1 MLPVTQTPRSYR
13 SLDGL
18 HRTASTSRVLNLAAI
33 ADEHQGDALYSSA
46 PFFASATLNSAVIV
60 KHRLRPNE
68 AGLLD
73 WRRRS
78 ATKVIIP
85 FERRDLALG
94 GRSLFVGQRGWLGL
108 LEELHGGQPG
118 GERDRA
124 LLEALDELPS
134 LDPFLLKEH
143 LRRRKFRIAECYFA
157 FSRPDAERMQRF
169 VSKEV
174 SRLVNLAYDQGRDGG
189 SSISKLVAALL
200 SGEDSDRLEPLR
212 LTLGRESISSW
223 KGFLYYKWVLTTL
236 LPELGELLAELG
248 QIDVGDPRDEQKLS
262 RVNDWEARVNQ
273 AITAQVTQVRL
284 ALEVYDRAFD
294 QLTNAGKPK
303 AFRDFL
309 LNTPETFL
317 SLGERTGILSDIASF
332 WRFRFPKGS
341 PLRIDPDEL
350 IDMLAD
356 FYDDL
361 DIEDDVE
368 AAPRSPLRVAR

>member
-1 MLPVTQTPRSYR
+1 MTQTSRLYR

-18 HRTASTSRVLNLAAI
+18 HRTASTSRVLNLATI
-33 ADEHQGDALYSSA
+33 AEEHRGDALHASA
-46 PFFASATLNSAVIV
+46 PFFASGPLNSAVIV

-68 AGLLD
+68 AGLLE

-78 ATKVIIP
+78 ATKVILP
-85 FERRDLALG
+85 FERGDLALG
-94 GRSLFVGQRGWLGL
+94 GRSLFVGQRGWLAL
-108 LEELHGGQPG
+108 LEELHGRQSG

-157 FSRPDAERMQRF
+157 FSRPDTERMQRF
-169 VSKEV
+169 VSREV
-174 SRLVNLAYDQGRDGG
+174 SRLVDLAYHQDKDGG

-212 LTLGRESISSW
+212 LTLGRESIFSW
-223 KGFLYYKWVLTTL
+223 KGFLYYKWVLATL
-236 LPELGELLAELG
+236 LPELGELLMELS
-248 QIDVGDPRDEQKLS
+248 QVDVGASRDERKLLQ
-262 RVNDWEARVNQ
+262 VNDWKRQVNQ
-273 AITAQVTQVRL
+273 AITAQVKQVRL
-284 ALEVYDRAFD
+284 ALEVYDQAFD

-309 LNTPETFL
+309 LNAPEMFL

-341 PLRIDPDEL
+341 SLRIDPDEL
-350 IDMLAD
+350 IAMLAD

-361 DIEDDVE
+361 RSEDDVE
-368 AAPRSPLRVAR
+368 AAVPSPVRLAR